1 MLGEPA
7 HGREVLTLGSPCQ
20 AARFGTCVPGPRV
33 QGSVAIVTRYFS
45 SLSLLRWWFI
55 IAARMPVPGAGDKG
69 EEIGG
74 FGKFR
79 AIAMCFVVDFFLSF
93 SPSLNL
99 LQLEIS

>member
-1 MLGEPA
+1 ML
-7 HGREVLTLGSPCQ
+7 
-20 AARFGTCVPGPRV
+20 
-33 QGSVAIVTRYFS
+33 
-45 SLSLLRWWFI
+45 
-55 IAARMPVPGAGDKG
+55 GAGDKG